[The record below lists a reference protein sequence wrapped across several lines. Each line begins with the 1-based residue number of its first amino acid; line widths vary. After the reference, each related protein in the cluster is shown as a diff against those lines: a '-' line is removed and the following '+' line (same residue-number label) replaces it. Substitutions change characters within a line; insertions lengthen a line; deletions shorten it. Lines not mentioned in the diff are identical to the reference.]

1 MRKIPD
7 MGVQSSAHT
16 SYYALPDW
24 SGARVFLEVV
34 RSGSFRGAATKLGMS
49 INTLRH
55 RLSEFER
62 QVGQTLVT
70 RHIGGVRLTVEGEI
84 VLEAATRMEAA
95 SFDFMHLK
103 NSGGALKG
111 EVRLGITDGLGTFWL
126 APRLV
131 DFHRAHP
138 EVVVN
143 MRCAMHPA
151 DVMRLE
157 TDVAIQLTR
166 PTSGNLKI
174 VKLGRLHAM
183 PFASQDYLDTHGVP
197 KTRAEVVNK
206 HRVVVM
212 LAEQIVSHEE
222 YNRVLPNAPETGIV
236 SLKSNN
242 SGSHFWFIAH
252 AGGIGIL
259 PTYLPSAG
267 ARIVPVD
274 IEDMRY
280 HHDIWLTYHPDASK
294 TARVRRLID
303 WLVEAFSPQ
312 HHPWFRDEFIHPRD
326 LPPAADTPIH
336 AMFDPPAEPRPAP
349 KPRKPKRG

>member
-1 MRKIPD
+1 MRKIRE
-7 MGVQSSAHT
+7 MGVQPVEHKN
-16 SYYALPDW
+16 YYAAPDW
-24 SGARVFLEVV
+24 AGARVLLEVV
-34 RSGSFRGAATKLGMS
+34 RSGSFRGAALKLGMS

-62 QVGQTLVT
+62 QVGLTLVT
-70 RHIGGVRLTVEGEI
+70 RHIDGVRLTSEGET
-84 VLEAATRMEAA
+84 VLEAATRMETA
-95 SFDFMHLK
+95 SFDFMHMK
-103 NSGGALKG
+103 NRGGALKG

-131 DFHRAHP
+131 DFHRANP

-166 PTSGNLKI
+166 PTSGNLKV
-174 VKLGRLHAM
+174 VKLGRLHATF
-183 PFASQDYLDTHGVP
+183 FAAQKYLETHGVP
-197 KTRAEVVNK
+197 KTRADLRNHSIVLL
-206 HRVVVM
+206 
-212 LAEQIVSHEE
+212 LAEQVVSHEE
-222 YNRVLPNAPETGIV
+222 FRRVLPGVPEAGIV

-242 SGSHFWFIAH
+242 SGALYWFIAQG
-252 AGGIGIL
+252 GGIGIL
-259 PTYLPSAG
+259 PTYLPAAG

-274 IEDMRY
+274 VEDVRY

-303 WLVEAFSPQ
+303 WLVDAFSPQ
-312 HHPWFRDEFIHPRD
+312 RYPWFRDEFIHPRD
-326 LPPAADTPIH
+326 LPAATGDVPIG
-336 AMFDPPAEPRPAP
+336 ALFDPPDEPQA
-349 KPRKPKRG
+349 KSRKSRRV